1 MKLDILAFGAHP
13 DDVELGAGGTVAKEV
28 SLGRK
33 VGIIDLTRGELGTRG
48 TADLRDQ
55 EAIDS
60 SQILGIDMRV
70 NMGFRDG
77 FFVDD
82 ESHQLELVKWIRRYQ
97 PEIVIC
103 NAVEDR
109 HPDHSKGSNLVSR
122 ACFLAGLSKVTTSWE
137 GESQSAWRPKA
148 VYHYIQDRYIKPDF
162 VVDIS
167 DFMQVKMQCVKA
179 FKSQFFNPD
188 SNEPV
193 TAISSKDFM
202 DFLYGRANEMGR
214 QINASYGEGF
224 VVERF
229 IGIDSLMDIK

>member
-28 SLGRK
+28 ALGRK

-82 ESHQLELVKWIRRYQ
+82 EAHQLELVKWIRRYQ

-109 HPDHSKGSNLVSR
+109 HPDHSKGSHLVSR
-122 ACFLAGLSKVTTSWE
+122 ACFLAGLSKVITYWD
-137 GESQSAWRPKA
+137 GEVQSAWRPKA
-148 VYHYIQDRYIKPDF
+148 VYHYIQDRYMKPDF

-167 DFMQVKMQCVKA
+167 DYMQVKMQCVKA
-179 FKSQFFNPD
+179 FKSQFFNPN
-188 SNEPV
+188 SNEPD

-214 QINASYGEGF
+214 QINATYGEGF

-229 IGIDSLMDIK
+229 IGIESLLDIK